1 MLFAN
6 GISYFCTVEKIY
18 EHIEKLLGRNDYVVV
33 PGLGGFV
40 LQQQSAAIID
50 NKLIAPRKTIAFN
63 ALMHHADGLLVIEIA
78 RTERISYRIAQEL
91 LQVEIKLFKK
101 QLQVSGSFEF
111 GNFGVF
117 NLTDEGN
124 YVFIPNTKAA
134 FIPSNIGVVDLQLN
148 DYTKQQL
155 VPIKHKSLSTKS
167 ILRYA
172 AVFALL
178 ISLMFVSEQHPD
190 RSRTQSAAIVSLS
203 KLTTVA
209 KTLTDTIAI
218 ADTTS
223 QQAPQHTKDEMT
235 INTKAYHVVVA
246 SMPTQQSAEDYCK
259 QLNELNF
266 PAAKVL
272 EPVKTYRVAIKSF
285 TDKEEAIRYMENLRT
300 TDERFSTAWVLCKK

>member
-223 QQAPQHTKDEMT
+223 QQAPQPTKDEMT

>member
-1 MLFAN
+1 M
-6 GISYFCTVEKIY
+6 EKIY

-223 QQAPQHTKDEMT
+223 QQAPQPTKDEMT

>member
-6 GISYFCTVEKIY
+6 GIFYFCTVEKIY

-223 QQAPQHTKDEMT
+223 QQAPQPTKYEMT

>member
-6 GISYFCTVEKIY
+6 GIFYFCTVEKIY

-223 QQAPQHTKDEMT
+223 QQAPQPTKDEMT